1 MPKYNTCAHARPG
14 LHPFTPIDLKDHD
27 PVFPVAP
34 CCKRAVSYKVAEPR
48 SYLSAIPDRD
58 RCESCPMFTD
68 PGKLITVRS
77 GDFRADIY
85 LDRLLDLPVTNLR
98 KLIKLILSDTWTNE
112 AAIERLSPAIN
123 AITGRNLCAQ
133 SVKRLST
140 GENQTATVPP
150 LSGRPKRPR
159 SLPRW
164 GKWLCKW
171 QRLCGL
177 NNGCTGP
184 KGRVFGCDLFILCY
198 LPEHEQHQ
206 QRHLPEHQWQCQQ
219 QQLHQHQRVP
229 PRSDGKARPSRPKAK
244 SSAIHHIKGG
254 HIQP

>member
-68 PGKLITVRS
+68 LGKLITVRS

-112 AAIERLSPAIN
+112 AAIERLTAHLESAVEESKQ
-123 AITGRNLCAQ
+123 AWKLASKDYVDGYEATDYLKSYCSKKQLAEITKNN
-133 SVKRLST
+133 KRLAARVKSAKALH
-140 GENQTATVPP
+140 GRWLKIQTIWNDTKHPM
-150 LSGRPKRPR
+150 
-159 SLPRW
+159 
-164 GKWLCKW
+164 
-171 QRLCGL
+171 
-177 NNGCTGP
+177 N
-184 KGRVFGCDLFILCY
+184 
-198 LPEHEQHQ
+198 
-206 QRHLPEHQWQCQQ
+206 
-219 QQLHQHQRVP
+219 
-229 PRSDGKARPSRPKAK
+229 
-244 SSAIHHIKGG
+244 
-254 HIQP
+254 

>member
-98 KLIKLILSDTWTNE
+98 KLIKFILSDTWTNE
-112 AAIERLSPAIN
+112 AAIERLTAHLESAVEESKQ
-123 AITGRNLCAQ
+123 AWKLASKDYVDGYEATDYLKSYCSKKQLAEITKNN
-133 SVKRLST
+133 KRLAARVKSAKALH
-140 GENQTATVPP
+140 GRWLKIQTIWNDTKHPM
-150 LSGRPKRPR
+150 
-159 SLPRW
+159 
-164 GKWLCKW
+164 
-171 QRLCGL
+171 
-177 NNGCTGP
+177 N
-184 KGRVFGCDLFILCY
+184 
-198 LPEHEQHQ
+198 
-206 QRHLPEHQWQCQQ
+206 
-219 QQLHQHQRVP
+219 
-229 PRSDGKARPSRPKAK
+229 
-244 SSAIHHIKGG
+244 
-254 HIQP
+254 

>member
-58 RCESCPMFTD
+58 RCESRPMFTD

-112 AAIERLSPAIN
+112 AAIERLTAHLESAVEESKQ
-123 AITGRNLCAQ
+123 AWKLASKDYVDGYEATDYLKSYCSKKQLAEITKNN
-133 SVKRLST
+133 KRLAARVKSAKALH
-140 GENQTATVPP
+140 GRWLKIQTIWNDTKHPM
-150 LSGRPKRPR
+150 
-159 SLPRW
+159 
-164 GKWLCKW
+164 
-171 QRLCGL
+171 
-177 NNGCTGP
+177 N
-184 KGRVFGCDLFILCY
+184 
-198 LPEHEQHQ
+198 
-206 QRHLPEHQWQCQQ
+206 
-219 QQLHQHQRVP
+219 
-229 PRSDGKARPSRPKAK
+229 
-244 SSAIHHIKGG
+244 
-254 HIQP
+254 

>member
-112 AAIERLSPAIN
+112 AAIERLTAHLESAVEESKQ
-123 AITGRNLCAQ
+123 AWKLASKDYVDGYEATDYLKSYCSKKQLAEITKNN
-133 SVKRLST
+133 KRLAARVKSAKALH
-140 GENQTATVPP
+140 ERWLKIQTIWNDTKHPM
-150 LSGRPKRPR
+150 
-159 SLPRW
+159 
-164 GKWLCKW
+164 
-171 QRLCGL
+171 
-177 NNGCTGP
+177 N
-184 KGRVFGCDLFILCY
+184 
-198 LPEHEQHQ
+198 
-206 QRHLPEHQWQCQQ
+206 
-219 QQLHQHQRVP
+219 
-229 PRSDGKARPSRPKAK
+229 
-244 SSAIHHIKGG
+244 
-254 HIQP
+254 

>member
-1 MPKYNTCAHARPG
+1 MPKYYTCAHARPG

-68 PGKLITVRS
+68 PDKLITVRS

-112 AAIERLSPAIN
+112 AAIERLTAHLESAVEESKQ
-123 AITGRNLCAQ
+123 AWKLASKDYVDGYKATDYLKSYCSKKQLAEITKNN
-133 SVKRLST
+133 KRLAARVKSAKALH
-140 GENQTATVPP
+140 GRWLKIQTIWNDT
-150 LSGRPKRPR
+150 K
-159 SLPRW
+159 
-164 GKWLCKW
+164 
-171 QRLCGL
+171 
-177 NNGCTGP
+177 
-184 KGRVFGCDLFILCY
+184 
-198 LPEHEQHQ
+198 HQ
-206 QRHLPEHQWQCQQ
+206 MN
-219 QQLHQHQRVP
+219 
-229 PRSDGKARPSRPKAK
+229 
-244 SSAIHHIKGG
+244 
-254 HIQP
+254 

>member
-48 SYLSAIPDRD
+48 SYLSAIPNRD

-112 AAIERLSPAIN
+112 AAIERLTAHLESAVEESKQ
-123 AITGRNLCAQ
+123 AWKLASKDYVDGYEATDYLKSYCSKKQLAEITKN
-133 SVKRLST
+133 
-140 GENQTATVPP
+140 N
-150 LSGRPKRPR
+150 KRPAAR
-159 SLPRW
+159 VKSAKALHGRW
-164 GKWLCKW
+164 LK
-171 QRLCGL
+171 
-177 NNGCTGP
+177 
-184 KGRVFGCDLFILCY
+184 
-198 LPEHEQHQ
+198 
-206 QRHLPEHQWQCQQ
+206 
-219 QQLHQHQRVP
+219 
-229 PRSDGKARPSRPKAK
+229 
-244 SSAIHHIKGG
+244 
-254 HIQP
+254 IQTIWNDTKHPMN

>member
-112 AAIERLSPAIN
+112 AAIERLTAHLESAVEESKQ
-123 AITGRNLCAQ
+123 AWKLDSKDYVDGYEATDYLKSYCSKKQLAEITKNN
-133 SVKRLST
+133 KRLAARVKSAKALH
-140 GENQTATVPP
+140 GRWLKIQTIWNDTKHPM
-150 LSGRPKRPR
+150 
-159 SLPRW
+159 
-164 GKWLCKW
+164 
-171 QRLCGL
+171 
-177 NNGCTGP
+177 N
-184 KGRVFGCDLFILCY
+184 
-198 LPEHEQHQ
+198 
-206 QRHLPEHQWQCQQ
+206 
-219 QQLHQHQRVP
+219 
-229 PRSDGKARPSRPKAK
+229 
-244 SSAIHHIKGG
+244 
-254 HIQP
+254 

>member
-112 AAIERLSPAIN
+112 AAIERLTARLESAVEESKQ
-123 AITGRNLCAQ
+123 AWKLASKDYVDGYEATDYLKSYCSKKQLAEITKNN
-133 SVKRLST
+133 KRLAARVKSAKALH
-140 GENQTATVPP
+140 GRWLKIQTIWNDTKHPM
-150 LSGRPKRPR
+150 
-159 SLPRW
+159 
-164 GKWLCKW
+164 
-171 QRLCGL
+171 
-177 NNGCTGP
+177 N
-184 KGRVFGCDLFILCY
+184 
-198 LPEHEQHQ
+198 
-206 QRHLPEHQWQCQQ
+206 
-219 QQLHQHQRVP
+219 
-229 PRSDGKARPSRPKAK
+229 
-244 SSAIHHIKGG
+244 
-254 HIQP
+254 

>member
-1 MPKYNTCAHARPG
+1 MPKYSTCAHARPG

-112 AAIERLSPAIN
+112 AAIERLTAHLESAVEESKQ
-123 AITGRNLCAQ
+123 AWKLASKDYVDGYEATDYLKSYCSKKQLAEITKNN
-133 SVKRLST
+133 KRLAARVKSAKALH
-140 GENQTATVPP
+140 GRWLKIQTIWNDTKHPM
-150 LSGRPKRPR
+150 
-159 SLPRW
+159 
-164 GKWLCKW
+164 
-171 QRLCGL
+171 
-177 NNGCTGP
+177 N
-184 KGRVFGCDLFILCY
+184 
-198 LPEHEQHQ
+198 
-206 QRHLPEHQWQCQQ
+206 
-219 QQLHQHQRVP
+219 
-229 PRSDGKARPSRPKAK
+229 
-244 SSAIHHIKGG
+244 
-254 HIQP
+254 